1 MKKLLSMLSV
11 VVLLAAAGVLVF
23 DQNPAAADTGISID
37 SPKNGQI
44 FKPGDKITISGVVD
58 GVRRL
63 GPANKLS
70 IRVGSHELPVN
81 FRRNRFTSEFEVSK
95 SIKPRRFKPRRLYRG
110 GHGVIYIFGRV
121 KVGDQ
126 YYFDR
131 VKVRVDR
138 RKHKK
143 SKDGLS
149 L

>member
-1 MKKLLSMLSV
+1 MKKLVSILSV
-11 VVLLAAAGVLVF
+11 VVFLAAAGVLVF
-23 DQNPAAADTGISID
+23 DQNPAAADSGISID
-37 SPKNGQI
+37 SPKNRQV

-70 IRVGSHELPVN
+70 IRVGGHELPVN

-95 SIKPRRFKPRRLYRG
+95 SSKPRRLYRG

-121 KVGDQ
+121 KINNR

-131 VKVRVDR
+131 VKVRVKR
-138 RKHKK
+138 N
-143 SKDGLS
+143 
-149 L
+149 